1 MIFFKIG
8 VIKIFMI
15 EFLKTSG
22 IMGIKKAIVKVIV
35 AVMIKIND
43 NFLMFFD
50 FNINNINNKSVNK
63 IKIML

>member
-1 MIFFKIG
+1 
-8 VIKIFMI
+8 MI

-50 FNINNINNKSVNK
+50 FEMNNINNKSVNK
-63 IKIML
+63 IKIMLYD

>member
-1 MIFFKIG
+1 
-8 VIKIFMI
+8 MI

-22 IMGIKKAIVKVIV
+22 IMGIIKAIVKGIV

-63 IKIML
+63 IKIMLYD

>member
-1 MIFFKIG
+1 
-8 VIKIFMI
+8 
-15 EFLKTSG
+15 
-22 IMGIKKAIVKVIV
+22 MGIKKAIVKVIV

-63 IKIML
+63 IKIMLYD

>member
-1 MIFFKIG
+1 MIQ
-8 VIKIFMI
+8 
-15 EFLKTSG
+15 FLKTSG
-22 IMGIKKAIVKVIV
+22 IIGIKKAIVKVIV

-63 IKIML
+63 IKIMLYD